1 MIIFNYFCAKEF
13 DFEQRDK
20 MDIIINGKLTTYAM
34 PVVMGIVNFTDDS
47 FYSGSRCGSEEAVL
61 KMAERH
67 IAEGCDW
74 LDVGAVSTRPGAGD
88 LPAEV
93 EKNRIVE
100 AVSALRQRFPEIPIS
115 VDTWRADVAAAAVE
129 AGADI
134 INDISGGTFDAKMFD
149 TIAELKVPYIL
160 MHTSAKPSEMQDKT
174 QYDNILSDILKFFGD
189 RIRCLREK
197 GVSDII
203 IDPGFGFGKT
213 VAQNY
218 HILRDML
225 FFKELGCHVLAGV
238 SRKSMIYK
246 PLNTTPEE
254 SLVGTAVV
262 NYAALQNGADILR
275 VHDVKA
281 AKEVITLFSLLNVPH
296 EGADSL

>member
-1 MIIFNYFCAKEF
+1 MNIV
-13 DFEQRDK
+13 
-20 MDIIINGKLTTYAM
+20 INGRLIEYDS
-34 PVVMGIVNFTDDS
+34 PVIMGIVNYTDNS
-47 FYSGSRCGSEEAVL
+47 FYSGSRCGSEEAIL
-61 KMAERH
+61 EMAERH

-88 LPAEV
+88 VPAEV

-100 AVSALRQRFPEIPIS
+100 AVSALRRRFPEIPIS

-129 AGADI
+129 AGAAI
-134 INDISGGTFDAKMFD
+134 INDISGGTFDSMMFPTVAK
-149 TIAELKVPYIL
+149 LKVPYIL
-160 MHTSAKPSEMQDKT
+160 MHTSAKPSEMQNMTKYGNVLT
-174 QYDNILSDILKFFGD
+174 DIFRFFG
-189 RIRCLREK
+189 EK
-197 GVSDII
+197 IHQLHKLGVNDII
-203 IDPGFGFGKT
+203 LDPGFGFGKT
-213 VAQNY
+213 VEQNY
-218 HILRDML
+218 RILDNLR
-225 FFKELGCHVLAGV
+225 FFKEIDCPILAGV

-246 PLNTTPEE
+246 PLKTTPEE

-281 AKEVITLFSLLNVPH
+281 AKEVITLFSLINVPN